1 MRLRLDGH
9 RLTDFETVVLLGENG
24 LLGMSNYHVAEGY
37 RLNPVRAPRR
47 MENGAVAFQVSW
59 TRRVG
64 SARAT
69 LRLRVVMDATPV

>member
-1 MRLRLDGH
+1 MRLRLDGR
-9 RLTDFETVVLLGENG
+9 RLSSAQTQSLLDEVG
-24 LLGMSNYHVAEGY
+24 LRDMSDKRVADGY

-59 TRRVG
+59 TRRDG
-64 SARAT
+64 AFRAT